1 MAEPTIAMA
10 SIDTFQETD
19 EDSLVA
25 AARRDPR
32 AFGKL
37 YALYVQPLFR
47 YLYSRIGSLP
57 EAEDVTAQTF
67 LAALE
72 SLGRYRHDGHFA
84 AWLFSIARFKA
95 ADHFR
100 AQSAQ
105 RQAPLEDAERLAAE
119 SGDLLSA
126 TIHSE
131 RSAAL
136 ARLISALPEE
146 DRDLIRLRYVAE
158 LSFSEIGR
166 LLGRSE
172 DAAKKALY
180 RLLARLQSQLENPH
194 A

>member
-1 MAEPTIAMA
+1 MAEPTLTMA
-10 SIDTFQETD
+10 SIETFKETN
-19 EDSLVA
+19 EARLVA
-25 AARRDPR
+25 AAQRDPR
-32 AFGKL
+32 AFGRL

-47 YLYSRIGSLP
+47 YLYSRIGGVP

-72 SLGRYRHDGHFA
+72 AFGRYRHDGHFA
-84 AWLFSIARFKA
+84 AWLFSIARYKA
-95 ADHFR
+95 ADYFR
-100 AQSAQ
+100 QQ
-105 RQAPLEDAERLAAE
+105 NKQVPLEDAESVAAD
-119 SGDLLSA
+119 SDLLQGA
-126 TIHSE
+126 IHRE

-136 ARLISALPEE
+136 AKLVAALPEE

>member
-1 MAEPTIAMA
+1 MAEPTLTMA
-10 SIDTFQETD
+10 SIDTYKETD
-19 EDSLVA
+19 EASLVA

-32 AFGKL
+32 AFGSL

-47 YLYSRIGSLP
+47 YLYSRIGGVP

-72 SLGRYRHDGHFA
+72 AFGRYRHDGHFA
-84 AWLFSIARFKA
+84 AWLFSIARYKA
-95 ADHFR
+95 ADYFR
-100 AQSAQ
+100 QQ
-105 RQAPLEDAERLAAE
+105 NKQVPLEDAESVAAD
-119 SGDLLSA
+119 SDLLQGA
-126 TIHSE
+126 IHRE

-136 ARLISALPEE
+136 ARLVSALPEE